1 MNHQLKPEDPKD
13 VRVSVTTRIWVFATI
28 MLGIAML
35 GFSSPVAN
43 DVVRVGHII
52 IDLAILAGAG
62 FSTAAVWGAFDSR
75 SRGVLPPSAGD
86 TNDIKRLEERL
97 SNLEM
102 ISAYERLMQSEKEK
116 PGAHQPTEQADQQVR
131 KVKLSLR

>member
-1 MNHQLKPEDPKD
+1 MNHQFKPDDPKD
-13 VRVSVTTRIWVFATI
+13 VRVSVTTRIWIFATAMI
-28 MLGIAML
+28 MMAISTLNSATSASLAGL
-35 GFSSPVAN
+35 SHV
-43 DVVRVGHII
+43 I

-75 SRGVLPPSAGD
+75 SRGVLPPPAGN

-97 SNLEM
+97 ANLEM

-116 PGAHQPTEQADQQVR
+116 PGAIQPTEQADQPVR